1 MLDALTAWEYG
12 KYAVALNGLGNER
25 QFKELREL
33 TCRKII
39 LATDNDNAGMKARE
53 RIRKNVPNK
62 IITEY
67 ILPDN
72 RKDLNDLSLQEFQ
85 DLKEIF

>member
-1 MLDALTAWEYG
+1 MCWVYG

-33 TCRKII
+33 PCRKLI
-39 LATDNDNAGMKARE
+39 LATDADDAGMKARK
-53 RIRKNVPNK
+53 RIRQNVKNK

-67 ILPDN
+67 VWH
-72 RKDLNDLSLQEFQ
+72 RKKAKDINDMT
-85 DLKEIF
+85 KEMFINLEEVFVY